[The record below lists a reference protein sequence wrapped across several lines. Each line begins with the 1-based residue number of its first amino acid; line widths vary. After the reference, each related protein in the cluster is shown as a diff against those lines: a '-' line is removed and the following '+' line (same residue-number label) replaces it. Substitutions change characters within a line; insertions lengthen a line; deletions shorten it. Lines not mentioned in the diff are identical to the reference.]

1 MFCLG
6 ICNRMTAFSLGTV
19 WEETI
24 AFLRRESGLLIPVGL
39 AIFGPMQILL
49 GLAIASAPAMRTTA
63 GTGTGSASPQMLLVL
78 PALVLAVYG
87 YLTVSLIVLVP
98 RISVGEA
105 LLGALKRAPA
115 ALLAGLVV
123 MSIWIVIA
131 IGVVTA
137 GTLGAISFGSNPAS
151 PAIST
156 LFSLLIIIPM
166 LVIMVRM
173 LVAAPVLAMEELG
186 TAQALRRIWA
196 LGRENVLRFAG
207 FWVLFIF
214 LQVIVALVD
223 QLVIGSL
230 VQLLKLA
237 VSDGELL
244 VLGRALISAGLQ
256 AMLSLVMAVYIALIY
271 RRIAMS

>member
-24 AFLRRESGLLIPVGL
+24 AFMRRESGLLIPVGL
-39 AIFGPMQILL
+39 AIFGPMQVLL
-49 GLAIASAPAMRTTA
+49 GIAIASAPAMRSAA
-63 GTGTGSASPQMLLVL
+63 GTGTASPQMLLVL
-78 PALVLAVYG
+78 PALILAIYG
-87 YLTVSLIVLVP
+87 YLAVSLIVLVP

-131 IGVVTA
+131 IGVVTM
-137 GTLGAISFGSNPAS
+137 GTLAAIAFGASPAS
-151 PAIST
+151 PAVST

-173 LVAAPVLAMEELG
+173 LVAAPVLALEQLG
-186 TAQALRRIWA
+186 TAQVLRRIWA
-196 LGRENVLRFAG
+196 LGRDNVLRFAG

-214 LQVIVALVD
+214 LQIIVALVD

-244 VLGRALISAGLQ
+244 VVAQALISAGLQ

>member
-24 AFLRRESGLLIPVGL
+24 AFMRRESGLLIPVGL
-39 AIFGPMQILL
+39 AIFGPMQVLL
-49 GLAIASAPAMRTTA
+49 GIAIASAPAMRSAA
-63 GTGTGSASPQMLLVL
+63 GTGTANPQMLLVL
-78 PALVLAVYG
+78 PALILAIYG
-87 YLTVSLIVLVP
+87 YLAVSLIVLVP

-131 IGVVTA
+131 IGVVTM
-137 GTLGAISFGSNPAS
+137 GTLAAIAFGASPAS
-151 PAIST
+151 PAVST

-173 LVAAPVLAMEELG
+173 LVAAPVLALEQLG
-186 TAQALRRIWA
+186 TAQVLRRIWA
-196 LGRENVLRFAG
+196 LGRDNVLRFAG

-214 LQVIVALVD
+214 LQIIVALVD

-244 VLGRALISAGLQ
+244 VVAQALISAGLQ

>member
-24 AFLRRESGLLIPVGL
+24 AFMRRESGLLIPVGL
-39 AIFGPMQILL
+39 AIFGPMQVLL
-49 GLAIASAPAMRTTA
+49 GIAIASAPAMRSAA
-63 GTGTGSASPQMLLVL
+63 GTGTASPQMLLVL
-78 PALVLAVYG
+78 PALILAIYG
-87 YLTVSLIVLVP
+87 YLAVSLIVLVP

-131 IGVVTA
+131 IGVVTM
-137 GTLGAISFGSNPAS
+137 GTLAAIAFGASPAS
-151 PAIST
+151 PAVST

-173 LVAAPVLAMEELG
+173 LVAAPVLALEQLG
-186 TAQALRRIWA
+186 TAQVLRRIWA
-196 LGRENVLRFAG
+196 LGRDNVLRFAG

-214 LQVIVALVD
+214 LQIIVALVD

-244 VLGRALISAGLQ
+244 VVAQALISAGLQ

-271 RRIAMS
+271 RRIAMP

>member
-24 AFLRRESGLLIPVGL
+24 AFLRRENGLLIPVGL

-49 GLAIASAPAMRTTA
+49 GFAIASAPAMRSTA
-63 GTGTGSASPQMLLVL
+63 GTGAASPQMLLVL

-131 IGVVTA
+131 IGVVTV

-214 LQVIVALVD
+214 LQIIVALVD

>member
-1 MFCLG
+1 
-6 ICNRMTAFSLGTV
+6 MTAFSLGTV

-24 AFLRRESGLLIPVGL
+24 AFLRRESALLIPVGL

-49 GLAIASAPAMRTTA
+49 ALAIASAPAMRTTA
-63 GTGTGSASPQMLLVL
+63 GAGSANAQMLLVL
-78 PALVLAVYG
+78 PAMILAIYG
-87 YLTVSLIVLVP
+87 YLAVSLIVLVP
-98 RISVGEA
+98 GISVGEA

-151 PAIST
+151 PAMST
-156 LFSLLIIIPM
+156 MFSLLIIIPM

-173 LVAAPVLAMEELG
+173 LVAAPVLAMEQLG
-186 TAQALRRIWA
+186 TAEALRRIWS
-196 LGRENVLRFAG
+196 LGRDNALRFAG

-214 LQVIVALVD
+214 LQIMVAVVD
-223 QLVIGSL
+223 LLVIGSL

-244 VLGRALISAGLQ
+244 MVVRTLISAGLQ